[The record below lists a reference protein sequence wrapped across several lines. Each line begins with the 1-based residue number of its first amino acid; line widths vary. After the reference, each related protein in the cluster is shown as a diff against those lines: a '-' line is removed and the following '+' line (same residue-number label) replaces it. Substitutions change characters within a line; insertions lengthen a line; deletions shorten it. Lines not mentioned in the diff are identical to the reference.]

1 VFLSR
6 LICLALTLY
15 QLALFGRII
24 LSWFPMQPGTALAS
38 VHSVLWRI
46 TEPVLGPLRRT
57 IPALQ
62 LGGLA
67 LDLSPILVLIAI
79 QILQGILC

>member
-1 VFLSR
+1 MFLTR
-6 LICLALTLY
+6 LVCLALTLY
-15 QLALFGRII
+15 QIALFGRIV
-24 LSWFPMQPGTALAS
+24 LSWFPTQPGSGLAS
-38 VHSVLWRI
+38 VQSVLWRV

-79 QILQGILC
+79 RILQGILC